1 MIDGEAP
8 FLRALGRIRIVPLLS
23 ARTFPTSLPPVLP
36 GPAWGTVGEGKPVRL
51 DRTQGNLFQLG
62 RQRAPLSTLGPLA
75 PWVSVWEGVEPVGRG
90 GQREKA

>member
-1 MIDGEAP
+1 M
-8 FLRALGRIRIVPLLS
+8 
-23 ARTFPTSLPPVLP
+23 
-36 GPAWGTVGEGKPVRL
+36 RL

-90 GQREKA
+90 GSRGEGLKTSLPTQLR